1 MRHAVIMAGGAGTR
15 LWPLSRR
22 HRPKQLLKIIGG
34 ISLLR
39 SSYER
44 LLESFPPERIYVITG
59 EKYLPLV
66 ANELPEVPSQNL
78 FGEPQGRD
86 TANAVGLASAII
98 NQRDPDA
105 VIGVFTADHLIAPVE
120 RFTKCVELAFETVEK
135 NTDALVTFGVT
146 VRSPETAFGYIR
158 KGEEVAPGVYR
169 VQKFTEKPDPIRAQR
184 YASSGDYFW
193 NSGMFA
199 WRASTILDELEQNLP
214 VTHQGVIEI
223 ARDWDTPKRPEKL
236 SEIYPKLQKISID
249 FAVMERAR
257 EVFVIEMNCE
267 WADVGSWSQLSTV
280 LDSDSRGSV
289 TVAKSAVHLGSEGV
303 TVVSEDDGHLI
314 ATLGLKDLVIVH
326 SRDATMVCKKRD
338 AQALRELL
346 ANIEAK
352 FGDKYL

>member
-22 HRPKQLLKIIGG
+22 HRPKQLLKIISGT
-34 ISLLR
+34 SLLR

-44 LLESFPPERIYVITG
+44 LRETFDADRIYVITG

-66 ANELPEVPSQNL
+66 ADELPEIPSQNL

-86 TANAVGLASAII
+86 TANAVGLACAII
-98 NQRDPDA
+98 DQRDPEA
-105 VIGVFTADHLIAPVE
+105 VVGIFTADHLIAPIE
-120 RFTKCVELAFETVEK
+120 RFTKCVNLAFETVEK
-135 NTDALVTFGVT
+135 HADALVTFGVT
-146 VRSPETAFGYIR
+146 VRSPDTAFGYIR
-158 KGEEVAPGVYR
+158 KGDEVSPGVFR
-169 VQKFTEKPDPIRAQR
+169 VDKFAEKPDPIRAQR
-184 YASSGDYFW
+184 YAESGDYFW

-199 WRASTILDELEQNLP
+199 WRASTILAELETNLP
-214 VTHQGVIEI
+214 ISYQGVTEI
-223 ARDWDTPKRPEKL
+223 AKDWDTPKRPEKL

-257 EVFVIEMNCE
+257 EVFVVEMNCE
-267 WADVGSWSQLSTV
+267 WADVGSWSQLSVV
-280 LDSDSRGSV
+280 LDSDSRDNV

-303 TVVSEDDGHLI
+303 TVVSEDDDHLI

>member
-34 ISLLR
+34 TSLLR
-39 SSYER
+39 SSFER
-44 LLESFPPERIYVITG
+44 LRETFPPERIYVITG

-98 NQRDPDA
+98 DQRDKNA
-105 VIGVFTADHLIAPVE
+105 VVGVFTADHLIAPLE
-120 RFTKCVELAFETVEK
+120 KFTKCVQLAFETVE
-135 NTDALVTFGVT
+135 NEADALVTFGIT
-146 VRSPETAFGYIR
+146 VRSAETAFGYIR
-158 KGEEVAPGVYR
+158 KGDEVSPGVFR
-169 VQKFTEKPDPIRAQR
+169 VKKFTEKPDPIRAQR
-184 YASSGDYFW
+184 YAESGDYFW

-214 VTHQGVIEI
+214 VTHKGVLEI

-257 EVFVIEMNCE
+257 DVFVVEMNCE
-267 WADVGSWSQLSTV
+267 WADVGSWAQLSTV
-280 LDSDSRGSV
+280 LDSDSRDNV
-289 TVAKSAVHLGSEGV
+289 TVANSAVHLGSEGV
-303 TVVSEDDGHLI
+303 TVVSEDDDHLI

>member
-39 SSYER
+39 ASYER
-44 LLESFPPERIYVITG
+44 IAELLPPEKIYVITG
-59 EKYLPLV
+59 QKYLPLV
-66 ANELPEVPSQNL
+66 ANELPELPSQNL

-98 NQRDPDA
+98 DQRDKEA
-105 VIGVFTADHLIAPVE
+105 VIGVFTADHLIAPAE
-120 RFTKCVELAFETVEK
+120 RFTECVKLAFETVEK
-135 NTDALVTFGVT
+135 NADALVTFGIT

-158 KGEEVAPGVYR
+158 KGEQVAPGVFR
-169 VQKFTEKPDPIRAQR
+169 VDQFTEKPDLIRAQR
-184 YASSGDYFW
+184 YAKSGDYFW
-193 NSGMFA
+193 NGGMFA
-199 WRASTILDELEQNLP
+199 WRATTILDELEQNLP
-214 VTHQGVIEI
+214 VTHKGVVEI
-223 ARDWDTPKRPEKL
+223 ACEWDTPKRPEKL

-257 EVFVIEMNCE
+257 EVFVVEMNCE
-267 WADVGSWSQLSTV
+267 WADVGSWSQLSAV
-280 LDSDSRGSV
+280 LDSDSRENV

-303 TVVSEDDGHLI
+303 TVVSEDDDHLI

-352 FGDKYL
+352 FGDRYL